1 MRAPMTQ
8 TLARPT
14 DADLSTSLAAQVRA
28 AHDARTPL
36 RIVGGDSKFF
46 YGRATDGEPLSLAGH
61 TGVIDYEP
69 SELVIT
75 VRAGTPVAEI
85 EALLENNNQMLAF
98 EPPIL
103 GENSTIGGAVAA
115 GLSGPRRPFAGAVR
129 DFVLGVTIL
138 DGRGQRL
145 RFGGTVFKNV
155 AGFDAFRLMAGSMGC
170 LGVLLDVSIRVTPK
184 PRAERALTF
193 EMDWPAAQAKLAA
206 LMRRPLPLSA
216 AAHENGRLHLRLSGP
231 EAAVAVAQAELGGDA
246 DDPGFWDSVR
256 HMTHPAL
263 TVDGRLWRVSVPQQA
278 RLSLDGTWFHDWAGA
293 QRWLVTDRPTSSVRT
308 VAAGAGGHATVF
320 HDAAPDPEPFAPMP
334 APMLA
339 LHQRLKAAFD
349 PAGILNPGRM
359 YAEL

>member
-1 MRAPMTQ
+1 MP
-8 TLARPT
+8 
-14 DADLSTSLAAQVRA
+14 TSLASKPATGADLFDALSDQVRR

-36 RIVGGDSKFF
+36 RVVGGDSKFF
-46 YGRATDGEPLSLAGH
+46 YGRATQGEPLSLAGH

-75 VRAGTPVAEI
+75 VRAGTPVAEV
-85 EALLENNNQMLAF
+85 EALLAANDQMLAF

-103 GENSTIGGAVAA
+103 GPGSSIGGMVAA

-138 DGRGQRL
+138 DGRGRRL

-155 AGFDAFRLMAGSMGC
+155 AGFDAFRLMAGSLGC
-170 LGVLLDVSIRVTPK
+170 LGVILDVSIRVTPR
-184 PRAERALTF
+184 PRAELALTF
-193 EMDWPAAQAKLAA
+193 EMDWPAAQARLAA

-216 AAHENGRLHLRLSGP
+216 AAHERGRLHLRLSGP
-231 EAAVAVAQAELGGDA
+231 EAAVAVAHAELGGEADA
-246 DDPGFWDSVR
+246 LGFWESVR
-256 HMTHPAL
+256 HMTHPAQ
-263 TVDGRLWRVSVPQQA
+263 TVDGKLWRVSVPQQA
-278 RLSLDGTWFHDWAGA
+278 RMNLDGDWFIDWAGA
-293 QRWLVTDRPTSSVRT
+293 QRWLVTDRPDESVR
-308 VAAGAGGHATVF
+308 AAAATADGHATIF
-320 HDAAPDPEPFAPMP
+320 HDKAHAPAPFAPLP
-334 APMLA
+334 PPLLA